1 MLSVFIKMS
10 VLVFLLSG
18 CGQHGRVDF
27 SNICSIYKAFPE
39 WEQAARAAEQQHGVP
54 SSLLFAVI
62 HQESRFLAD
71 ARPQRD
77 RLFGFLPG
85 PRFSSAYGFAQ
96 VLDATWQNYITQTGH
111 QGADRAHFPDAVDF
125 VGWYLSAIATR
136 GRIPVTDGYRLY
148 LAYHEGYRGYL
159 KGSWRRKKVLI
170 NAAKRVANRA
180 KQYQR
185 GMARCR

>member
-1 MLSVFIKMS
+1 MEGWILVISVRSIRLF
-10 VLVFLLSG
+10 LSG
-18 CGQHGRVDF
+18 NR
-27 SNICSIYKAFPE
+27 PP
-39 WEQAARAAEQQHGVP
+39 EQQ
-54 SSLLFAVI
+54 SISM
-62 HQESRFLAD
+62 ESRPLCFLRLSIRSLD
-71 ARPQRD
+71 FWPMQGHSGD

-170 NAAKRVANRA
+170 NAAKRVAKPGQNNTE
-180 KQYQR
+180 R